1 MFTDLYLIKSDDLT
15 VTGRFLLKIL
25 LNFWMM

>member
-15 VTGRFLLKIL
+15 VTDRFLLKIL
-25 LNFWMM
+25 IDLASF